1 MAAESRFFNRELSW
15 LEFDQRVLDEA
26 RDPTIPLLERLKFLA
41 ITSSNLDEFTMVR
54 VGSLQLLLA
63 EGESHPDPNGLT
75 TAEQLRAIGER
86 MHSFADEQY
95 RVYLSELE
103 PALTQAGLRRVRPKE
118 LNDRQKKHVH
128 ALFDQEIFPVL
139 TPMAVAV
146 LLESAAGDLAPGAS
160 VDQARSAKK
169 RASKKKA
176 APLAAPT
183 PSPRRGG
190 PGRGDDD
197 RTTSPR
203 EQSLTVG
210 RIASEGSSTFEAPL
224 PNPPRRGEG
233 ENKAEAVART
243 DGATSVT
250 DAPVFFPSADT
261 PSFPPVINQSLS
273 LCVRLAPSVGSIVPR
288 FAIVPFGRSRQR
300 FLTLPS
306 ESGFSF
312 ILLEDVVGLF
322 LAQLFPGE
330 TIEECVPF
338 RITRN
343 ADLELRED
351 LAFDLLREM
360 QEIVNARREGACV
373 RLEVAESGSQTVRE
387 FLQSAVEVS
396 DEWVFAVPGPLD
408 LGAFFRLTDSQGFD
422 ALRYEP
428 WSPKPLPQ
436 VDPAESLFT
445 TIGRRDVLLYH
456 PYESFDPVVRLI
468 EEAADDPDVLAI
480 KQTLYRSSA
489 KSPIVAALKRA
500 ALKGKYVT
508 AVVELKARFDE
519 LRNIEWARD
528 LERAEVQVIYGVKGL
543 KTHAKVC
550 LIVRREPQGITRYV
564 HFGTGNYNEI
574 TSRIYSD
581 VSLMTCND
589 DLGADATAFFNAI
602 TGYSQPQQFRKI
614 EMAPIGLRDK
624 LLEMIEA
631 EAERK
636 KHGQKAVIMAKF
648 NALVDERM
656 IEALYAA
663 SKVGVKIRL
672 NVRGICCLRPG
683 VPGLS
688 ENITV
693 TSVVDRF
700 LEHAR
705 VFYFYHGGDERLFL
719 SSADWMPRNLDRRV
733 ELLVPVEDPACRTK
747 LMAILKT
754 HFQDNVKAKKL
765 LPDGSYERVKPS
777 SSAEPC
783 RSQEV
788 LYRRAIDAIEQAER
802 AALTVFE
809 PHRAP
814 GAEE

>member
-63 EGESHPDPNGLT
+63 EGESRPDPNGLT
-75 TAEQLRAIGER
+75 TTEQLRAIGER

-103 PALTQAGLRRVRPKE
+103 PALAQAGMRRVQPQE
-118 LNDRQKKHVH
+118 LNDRQRKHVL
-128 ALFDQEIFPVL
+128 ALFEQEIFPVL

-146 LLESAAGDLAPGAS
+146 VLDSATSDLAPEAS
-160 VDQARSAKK
+160 ANETRAAKK
-169 RASKKKA
+169 RATKKKV

-183 PSPRRGG
+183 IPV
-190 PGRGDDD
+190 
-197 RTTSPR
+197 
-203 EQSLTVG
+203 LT
-210 RIASEGSSTFEAPL
+210 
-224 PNPPRRGEG
+224 
-233 ENKAEAVART
+233 RT

-261 PSFPPVINQSLS
+261 PSFPPLINQSLS
-273 LCVRLAPSVGSIVPR
+273 LCVRLAPSAGSLVPR
-288 FAIVPFGRSRQR
+288 FAIVPFGRNRQR

-322 LAQLFPGE
+322 LALLFPGE

-373 RLEVAESGSQTVRE
+373 RLEVAESGSRIVRE
-387 FLQSAVEVS
+387 FLQSAVAVA

-422 ALRYEP
+422 ALRYEQ

-445 TIGRRDVLLYH
+445 TIARRDVLLYH
-456 PYESFDPVVRLI
+456 PYESFDLVVRLI

-500 ALKGKYVT
+500 AQKGKYVT

-631 EAERK
+631 EAQRK

-656 IEALYAA
+656 IEALYEA
-663 SKVGVKIRL
+663 SQEGVKIRL

-705 VFYFYHGGDERLFL
+705 VFYFYHGGDERLFI

-747 LMAILKT
+747 LMAIMKT

-765 LPDGSYERVKPS
+765 LPNGTYERVKPS

>member
-63 EGESHPDPNGLT
+63 EGESRPDPNGLT
-75 TAEQLRAIGER
+75 TTEQLRAIGER

-103 PALTQAGLRRVRPKE
+103 PALAQAGMRRVQPQE
-118 LNDRQKKHVH
+118 LNDRQRKHVL
-128 ALFDQEIFPVL
+128 ALFEQEIFPVL

-146 LLESAAGDLAPGAS
+146 VLDSATSDLAPEAS
-160 VDQARSAKK
+160 ANETRAAKK
-169 RASKKKA
+169 RATKKKV

-183 PSPRRGG
+183 IPV
-190 PGRGDDD
+190 
-197 RTTSPR
+197 
-203 EQSLTVG
+203 LT
-210 RIASEGSSTFEAPL
+210 
-224 PNPPRRGEG
+224 
-233 ENKAEAVART
+233 RT

-261 PSFPPVINQSLS
+261 PSFPPLINQSLS
-273 LCVRLAPSVGSIVPR
+273 LCVRLAPSAGSLVPR
-288 FAIVPFGRSRQR
+288 FAIVPFGRNRQR

-322 LAQLFPGE
+322 LALLFPGE

-373 RLEVAESGSQTVRE
+373 RLEVAESGSQIVRE
-387 FLQSAVEVS
+387 FLQSAVAVA

-422 ALRYEP
+422 ALRYEQ

-445 TIGRRDVLLYH
+445 TIARRDVLLYH
-456 PYESFDPVVRLI
+456 PYESFDLVVRLI

-500 ALKGKYVT
+500 AQKGKYVT

-543 KTHAKVC
+543 KTHAKDC

-631 EAERK
+631 EAQRK

-656 IEALYAA
+656 IEALYEA
-663 SKVGVKIRL
+663 SQEGVKIRL

-705 VFYFYHGGDERLFL
+705 VFYFYHGGDERLFI

-747 LMAILKT
+747 LMAIMKT

-765 LPDGSYERVKPS
+765 LPNGTYERVKPS

>member
-63 EGESHPDPNGLT
+63 EGESRPDPNGLT
-75 TAEQLRAIGER
+75 TTEQLRAIGER

-103 PALTQAGLRRVRPKE
+103 PALAQAGMRRVQPQE
-118 LNDRQKKHVH
+118 LNDRQRKHVL
-128 ALFDQEIFPVL
+128 ALFEQEIFPVL

-146 LLESAAGDLAPGAS
+146 VLDSATSDLVPEAS
-160 VDQARSAKK
+160 ANETRAAKK
-169 RASKKKA
+169 RATKKKV

-183 PSPRRGG
+183 IPV
-190 PGRGDDD
+190 
-197 RTTSPR
+197 
-203 EQSLTVG
+203 LT
-210 RIASEGSSTFEAPL
+210 
-224 PNPPRRGEG
+224 
-233 ENKAEAVART
+233 RT

-261 PSFPPVINQSLS
+261 PSFPPLINQSLS
-273 LCVRLAPSVGSIVPR
+273 LCVRLAPSAGSLVPR
-288 FAIVPFGRSRQR
+288 FAIVPFGRNRQR

-322 LAQLFPGE
+322 LALLFPGE

-373 RLEVAESGSQTVRE
+373 RLEVAESGSQIVRE
-387 FLQSAVEVS
+387 FLQSAVAVA

-422 ALRYEP
+422 ALRYEQ

-445 TIGRRDVLLYH
+445 TIARRDVLLYH
-456 PYESFDPVVRLI
+456 PYESFDLVVRLI

-500 ALKGKYVT
+500 AQKGKYVT

-631 EAERK
+631 EAQRK

-656 IEALYAA
+656 IEALYEA
-663 SKVGVKIRL
+663 SQEGVKIRL

-705 VFYFYHGGDERLFL
+705 VFYFYHGGDERLFI

-747 LMAILKT
+747 LMAIMKT

-765 LPDGSYERVKPS
+765 LPNGTYERVKPS

>member
-26 RDPTIPLLERLKFLA
+26 RDPSIPLMERLKFLA

-63 EGESHPDPNGLT
+63 EGESRPDPNGLT
-75 TAEQLRAIGER
+75 TTEQLRAIGER

-103 PALTQAGLRRVRPKE
+103 PALAQAGMRRVPPQE
-118 LNDRQKKHVH
+118 LNDRQAKHVR
-128 ALFDQEIFPVL
+128 ALFEQEIFPVL

-146 LLESAAGDLAPGAS
+146 VLESATGDLAPSAPA
-160 VDQARSAKK
+160 DEARPAKK
-169 RASKKKA
+169 RAMKKKA
-176 APLAAPT
+176 TPLAAPSIPVPT
-183 PSPRRGG
+183 
-190 PGRGDDD
+190 
-197 RTTSPR
+197 
-203 EQSLTVG
+203 
-210 RIASEGSSTFEAPL
+210 
-224 PNPPRRGEG
+224 
-233 ENKAEAVART
+233 RT

-250 DAPVFFPSADT
+250 GAPVFFPSADT
-261 PSFPPVINQSLS
+261 PSFPPLINQSLS
-273 LCVRLAPSVGSIVPR
+273 LCVRLAPSAGSIVPR
-288 FAIVPFGRSRQR
+288 FAIVPFGRNRQR

-322 LAQLFPGE
+322 LALLFPGE

-373 RLEVAESGSQTVRE
+373 RLEVAESGSQIVRE
-387 FLQSAVEVS
+387 FLQSAVAVA

-422 ALRYEP
+422 ALRYEQ

-445 TIGRRDVLLYH
+445 TIARRDVLLYH
-456 PYESFDPVVRLI
+456 PYESFDPIVRLI

-480 KQTLYRSSA
+480 KQTLYRTSA

-550 LIVRREPQGITRYV
+550 LVVRREPQGITRYV

-581 VSLMTCND
+581 VSLMSCND

-631 EAERK
+631 EAQRK

-656 IEALYAA
+656 IEALYEA
-663 SKVGVKIRL
+663 SKEGVKIRL

-705 VFYFYHGGDERLFL
+705 VFYFYHGGDERLFI

-747 LMAILKT
+747 LMAIMKT

-765 LPDGSYERVKPS
+765 LPNGSYERVKPS

-783 RSQEV
+783 RSQEA